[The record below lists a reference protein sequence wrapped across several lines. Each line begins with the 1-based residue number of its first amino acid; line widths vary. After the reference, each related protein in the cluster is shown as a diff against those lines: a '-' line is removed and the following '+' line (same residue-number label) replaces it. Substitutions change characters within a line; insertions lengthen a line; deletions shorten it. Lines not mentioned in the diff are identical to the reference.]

1 MNWIFKEDK
10 DCTEFYP
17 EATEQEK
24 ENGKIL
30 NEFYYK
36 FRAVRLKDEETK
48 KEFLKLT
55 VYIRNSIKTSE
66 YKEDAEAI
74 INMKNLD
81 NHLIEL
87 REYGIV
93 FTDDNNRLKLKREI
107 ENSYRSIK
115 LELNEETGE
124 FKEKRFNEFLSTMY
138 EYFNLDKEEE
148 NELVRDGLCYIDVK
162 MFRDLVSDTGYKEF
176 EMQSLKRKLKKEKF
190 IVADKNRYTKLFR
203 TQQKKV
209 MRTIAF
215 DKIQLKNIKKQ
226 SRNI

>member
-1 MNWIFKEDK
+1 MRKRVN
-10 DCTEFYP
+10 
-17 EATEQEK
+17 
-24 ENGKIL
+24 L
-30 NEFYYK
+30 
-36 FRAVRLKDEETK
+36 R
-48 KEFLKLT
+48 
-55 VYIRNSIKTSE
+55 RN
-66 YKEDAEAI
+66 
-74 INMKNLD
+74 
-81 NHLIEL
+81 
-87 REYGIV
+87 
-93 FTDDNNRLKLKREI
+93 
-107 ENSYRSIK
+107 
-115 LELNEETGE
+115 
-124 FKEKRFNEFLSTMY
+124 

-162 MFRDLVSDTGYKEF
+162 MFHDLASDTGYKEF

>member
-1 MNWIFKEDK
+1 MNWIFNKENDYA
-10 DCTEFYP
+10 EFYP
-17 EATEQEK
+17 EATEQK
-24 ENGKIL
+24 GENGKFS

-36 FRAVRLKDEETK
+36 FRAIRLKDEETK

-55 VYIRNSIKTSE
+55 AYVKNSIEASE
-66 YKEDAEAI
+66 YIEDTTAI

-107 ENSYRSIK
+107 ESSYRSIK
-115 LELNEETGE
+115 LELNEEMGE
-124 FKEKRFNEFLSTMY
+124 FKEKRFKGFLSTIC
-138 EYFNLDKEEE
+138 EYFNLDKEDDD
-148 NELVRDGLCYIDVK
+148 ELIRDGLCYIDVK
-162 MFRDLVSDTGYKEF
+162 MFHDLASDTGYKEF
-176 EMQSLKRKLKKEKF
+176 EIQSLKRKLKKEKF

-209 MRTIAF
+209 IRSIAF
-215 DKIQLKNIKKQ
+215 DKIQLKNIKKE